1 MMKTTPP
8 LTLLLCLLPLMG
20 VALAPP
26 PPGELKK
33 SILRRV
39 QAARAVDTLESRR
52 AILAEI
58 RLLEAQ
64 NPTPNPV
71 DEGRDLLDG
80 AWNLVGTYSD
90 SGGSSSS
97 SSMAV
102 ELGREEASGAISPQ
116 ALLDLTY
123 ETLYKSGRWNWLA
136 GGVANRKE
144 QRSSGA
150 RSFQNLDLAN
160 NAIYNVVE
168 FNAPFGARG
177 CISVR
182 GEVNR
187 EDGST
192 LGVCFIESSVTLKGA
207 PKVLGQEPPTITVPL
222 PRPRGFVTTTYLDG
236 DWRISRGSRSNVFV
250 TVRTPRESRREGGE
264 GGGED
269 EGPYT

>member
-1 MMKTTPP
+1 MERERKV
-8 LTLLLCLLPLMG
+8 LLLWPESLASG
-20 VALAPP
+20 DAPP
-26 PPGELKK
+26 TSGYIVGWPEVLSSPEREMGRQ
-33 SILRRV
+33 SSRSYG
-39 QAARAVDTLESRR
+39 SRR
-52 AILAEI
+52 SN
-58 RLLEAQ
+58 RS
-64 NPTPNPV
+64 NNSRRT
-71 DEGRDLLDG
+71 R
-80 AWNLVGTYSD
+80 D

-236 DWRISRGSRSNVFV
+236 DWRISRGSRSNVFL

-264 GGGED
+264 GGGKD

>member
-1 MMKTTPP
+1 MFFAAQMV
-8 LTLLLCLLPLMG
+8 L
-20 VALAPP
+20 ALDHIHSK
-26 PPGELKK
+26 G
-33 SILRRV
+33 IV
-39 QAARAVDTLESRR
+39 Y
-52 AILAEI
+52 
-58 RLLEAQ
+58 
-64 NPTPNPV
+64 
-71 DEGRDLLDG
+71 RDLKPENIL
-80 AWNLVGTYSD
+80 
-90 SGGSSSS
+90 
-97 SSMAV
+97 
-102 ELGREEASGAISPQ
+102 I
-116 ALLDLTY
+116 DLEGY
-123 ETLYKSGRWNWLA
+123 IKLCDFGLS
-136 GGVANRKE
+136 
-144 QRSSGA
+144 
-150 RSFQNLDLAN
+150 QNLDLAN

-236 DWRISRGSRSNVFV
+236 DWRISRGSRSNVFL

>member
-1 MMKTTPP
+1 MRRCRRVCHVPFVV
-8 LTLLLCLLPLMG
+8 LA
-20 VALAPP
+20 VALVRLSRGGTHAAAH
-26 PPGELKK
+26 GRFLVAVVEV
-33 SILRRV
+33 IL
-39 QAARAVDTLESRR
+39 
-52 AILAEI
+52 IC
-58 RLLEAQ
+58 
-64 NPTPNPV
+64 
-71 DEGRDLLDG
+71 
-80 AWNLVGTYSD
+80 
-90 SGGSSSS
+90 
-97 SSMAV
+97 
-102 ELGREEASGAISPQ
+102 
-116 ALLDLTY
+116 
-123 ETLYKSGRWNWLA
+123 A

-236 DWRISRGSRSNVFV
+236 DWRISRGSRSNVFL

-264 GGGED
+264 GGGKD